1 MLKFQ
6 TIVVITFELAAK
18 SPISTHSR
26 QIKLYCSLVQKR
38 PVYITTEIQD
48 KKQSRKSFIMTSV
61 KTYLQALKT
70 QLDNLI
76 KVDCM
81 LGQVTS
87 RGLPFEF
94 SDESLGVSLYY

>member
-1 MLKFQ
+1 MKFQ
-6 TIVVITFELAAK
+6 TIVVFNFQMAAK

-26 QIKLYCSLVQKR
+26 QTKLHCSLVLKR

-70 QLDNLI
+70 QLDNLT

-87 RGLPFEF
+87 RGLPFEV